1 MRLIYYLTV
10 SDFFNSIQF
19 TLPLD
24 TRNTTDNKNTFEKQY
39 RYLAYLLKYHK
50 IVKLYFCYIWGIHFP
65 K

>member
-10 SDFFNSIQF
+10 SDFFNSIQV

-39 RYLAYLLKYHK
+39 ILFTYLS
-50 IVKLYFCYIWGIHFP
+50 ITKL
-65 K
+65 